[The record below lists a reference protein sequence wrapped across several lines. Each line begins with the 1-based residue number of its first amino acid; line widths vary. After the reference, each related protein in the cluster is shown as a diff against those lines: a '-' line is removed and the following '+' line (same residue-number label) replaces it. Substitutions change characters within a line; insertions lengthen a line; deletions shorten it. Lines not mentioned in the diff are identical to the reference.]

1 MSDKFWETKTLEQFS
16 EEEWEKICCNCGKCC
31 LIKLQDEDDDE
42 VYYTD
47 VVCRY
52 FNLNTCLCTQ
62 YADRCRLVP
71 ECLKLNKENVDKI
84 GWMPQDCAYR
94 HLWQTGTLPDWHP
107 LITGQPLADRYS
119 IKHKCISELLVKE
132 EDLEDHIVE

>member
-1 MSDKFWETKTLEQFS
+1 MSDKFWKSKTLEEFT

-31 LIKLQDEDDDE
+31 LIKLQDEEDDE

-52 FNLNTCLCTQ
+52 FNQENCLCTQ

-71 ECLKLNKENVDKI
+71 ECLKLNRENVDKI
-84 GWMPQDCAYR
+84 SWMPKDCAYR
-94 HLWQTGTLPDWHP
+94 YLWQTGTLPEWHP
-107 LITGQPLADRYS
+107 LVSGKPLPEQYS

-132 EDLEDHIVE
+132 EDLEDHITE